1 MSRVEVPKT
10 KVRKPFTTLLYLMA
24 TVLALILSACANGSQ
39 SASATSTTSSTS
51 SNPQQPGNLPVV
63 ALPGYQVTLFAS
75 STSSYSAPDSL
86 VVDSG
91 YVFIDYQNVTA
102 KDCSDNKTSTI
113 VEYTMAGAVVKT
125 FIVPGH
131 SDGMRADPSTH
142 LLWVTSCEDRDAKM
156 MTIDPSSGTITPYAL
171 PKAPHGGG
179 YDDLYFLNGMTFIA
193 ASNPTLNSS
202 GINKAPALDTI
213 TLSRGQAVLKPVL
226 MGNASATDNTTHG
239 KVTLNEMDPDSLSVD
254 TNNGD
259 LVLVNQAG
267 SELVFL
273 SNPGTPQQTV
283 TRTMVGTQLDDT
295 VWASSAQGRLL
306 VSDGISGMT
315 YWIRYNFKPGTVY
328 TQAPDDSGVAGFV
341 GTVDVNAGTVI
352 PVAIGF
358 GKPTGM
364 LFVPDGQS

>member
-1 MSRVEVPKT
+1 MSRVEIPGTRGKKT
-10 KVRKPFTTLLYLMA
+10 FTTSLYLTVMA
-24 TVLALILSACANGSQ
+24 LALILAACTSGPQ
-39 SASATSTTSSTS
+39 STSATPTAGSSG
-51 SNPQQPGNLPVV
+51 SNSQQSN
-63 ALPGYQVTLFAS
+63 ALGIAAIPGYQVSLFAS

-91 YVFIDYQNVTA
+91 HVFIDYQNVTA

-113 VEYTMAGAVVKT
+113 VEYTMAGSVVKT
-125 FIVPGH
+125 FIVPNH
-131 SDGMRADPSTH
+131 SDGMRADPATH
-142 LLWVTSCEDRDAKM
+142 LLWVTSCEDRNPKIV
-156 MTIDPSSGTITPYAL
+156 TVDPTSGTITPYTL
-171 PKAPHGGG
+171 PKTPHGGG

-193 ASNPTLNSS
+193 ASNPSLDSN

-213 TLSRGQAVLKPVL
+213 TLSGGQAVLKPVL
-226 MGNASATDNTTHG
+226 MGNASAIDNTTHG
-239 KVTLNEMDPDSLSVD
+239 NVTLNLIDPDSLSVD

-273 SNPGTPQQTV
+273 SNPGTPQQKV

-306 VSDGISGMT
+306 VSDGVNGNT
-315 YWIRYNFKPGTVY
+315 YWIRANFRTGTVY

-352 PVAIGF
+352 PIAVGF
-358 GKPTGM
+358 KKPTGM